1 MRNEELGIKKFFL
14 TANSFQLTAV
24 LAIVRKDFLI
34 GLRRRATFAAMM
46 MFALTAVASLSLS
59 TGGASVEPKFLAAL
73 LWVVIFFAAGA
84 GVAGTF
90 DDEAQAGT
98 LPTLKLYADAQA
110 ILFGKMIYVFL
121 SLVAL
126 TIFILPIFLILFD
139 VAVKN
144 FLLLVATILFGLIGI
159 AAAGT
164 LTAALTTSATVKG
177 GLFTIL
183 LFPITLPI
191 FLPAISL
198 TEISLAGGAFEMDSL
213 IVVALFDLILITAS
227 SILYDYL

>member
-1 MRNEELGIKKFFL
+1 MTK
-14 TANSFQLTAV
+14 SFTCRCEQIAT
-24 LAIVRKDFLI
+24 IVRKDFLL
-34 GLRRRATFAAMM
+34 GLRRRASFAAMM
-46 MFALTAVASLSLS
+46 MFALTAVAALSLS
-59 TGGASVEPKFLAAL
+59 TGGAPIEPKILAAM

-84 GVAGTF
+84 GLAGTF

-110 ILFGKMIYVFL
+110 ILFGKMFGVFA
-121 SLVAL
+121 SLTAL
-126 TIFILPIFLILFD
+126 TIFIAPIFLVLFD
-139 VAVKN
+139 VAVADG
-144 FLLLVATILFGLIGI
+144 LLLAGTLIFGVTGL

-177 GLFTIL
+177 GLFPIL
-183 LFPITLPI
+183 LFPVTLPL

-198 TEISLAGGAFEMDSL
+198 TELAFTGAAVDGGLFGVM
-213 IVVALFDLILITAS
+213 ILFDAILITAA

>member
-1 MRNEELGIKKFFL
+1 MKTKTLVPSPQSLVPQI
-14 TANSFQLTAV
+14 S
-24 LAIVRKDFLI
+24 AIVRKDFLI

-46 MFALTAVASLSLS
+46 MFALTTVASLSLS
-59 TGGASVEPKFLAAL
+59 TGGFADTKILAAL
-73 LWVVIFFAAGA
+73 LWVVIFFAASA
-84 GVAGTF
+84 GISGTF

-110 ILFGKMIYVFL
+110 ILFGKMAGVLL
-121 SLVAL
+121 SLIAL

-139 VAVKN
+139 VAVEN
-144 FLLLVATILFGLIGI
+144 FPLLLATILLGLIGL

-177 GLFTIL
+177 GLFPIL
-183 LFPITLPI
+183 LFPVTLPI
-191 FLPAISL
+191 FLPAIAL
-198 TEISLAGGAFEMDSL
+198 TETALTGAAFEASL
-213 IVVALFDLILITAS
+213 LAVVAIFDAILILAS

>member
-1 MRNEELGIKKFFL
+1 MKLS
-14 TANSFQLTAV
+14 NSRFEQIA
-24 LAIVRKDFLI
+24 AIVRKDFVI
-34 GLRRRATFAAMM
+34 GLRRRATFVAMM

-59 TGGASVEPKFLAAL
+59 TGGIFVEAKFLAAL
-73 LWVVIFFAAGA
+73 LWVVIFFAASA
-84 GVAGTF
+84 GISGTF

-110 ILFGKMIYVFL
+110 ILFGKMIYVLL

-139 VAVKN
+139 VAVEN
-144 FLLLVATILFGLIGI
+144 FFLLLATILLGLIGI

-177 GLFTIL
+177 GLFPIL

-198 TEISLAGGAFEMDSL
+198 TELSFTGGAFDSSSL
-213 IVVALFDLILITAS
+213 VVMVAFDLILVTAA

>member
-1 MRNEELGIKKFFL
+1 
-14 TANSFQLTAV
+14 
-24 LAIVRKDFLI
+24 
-34 GLRRRATFAAMM
+34 MM

-59 TGGASVEPKFLAAL
+59 MTGGFIEQKFLAAL
-73 LWVVIFFAAGA
+73 LWVVIFFAASA
-84 GVAGTF
+84 GISGTF

-110 ILFGKMIYVFL
+110 ILFGKMIYVLL
-121 SLVAL
+121 SLAAL

-139 VAVKN
+139 VVVKKI
-144 FLLLVATILFGLIGI
+144 FLLLTTIFFGLIGI

-177 GLFTIL
+177 GLFPIL

-191 FLPAISL
+191 FLPAINL
-198 TEISLAGGAFEMDSL
+198 TEISFTGGAFESSSL
-213 IVVALFDLILITAS
+213 IVIAAFDLILITAA

>member
-1 MRNEELGIKKFFL
+1 
-14 TANSFQLTAV
+14 
-24 LAIVRKDFLI
+24 
-34 GLRRRATFAAMM
+34 MM
-46 MFALTAVASLSLS
+46 MFALTATASLSLS
-59 TGGASVEPKFLAAL
+59 TGGAFIEPKFLAAL

-84 GVAGTF
+84 GISGTF
-90 DDEAQAGT
+90 DDEAAAGT
-98 LPTLKLYADAQA
+98 LPTLKLYAAAQA

-139 VAVKN
+139 AQPEKI
-144 FLLLVATILFGLIGI
+144 FLLFATILLGLIGL

-177 GLFTIL
+177 GLFPIL

-191 FLPAISL
+191 FLPAIAL
-198 TEISLAGGAFEMDSL
+198 TEISLTGAAFEANSL
-213 IVVALFDLILITAS
+213 VVMIVFDLILITAA
-227 SILYDYL
+227 SILFDYL

>member
-1 MRNEELGIKKFFL
+1 MKLFL
-14 TANSFQLTAV
+14 CRFKQVA
-24 LAIVRKDFLI
+24 AILQKDFLI

-59 TGGASVEPKFLAAL
+59 TGGGFVETKILAAL
-73 LWVVIFFAAGA
+73 LWVVIFFAASA
-84 GVAGTF
+84 GIAGTF

-110 ILFGKMIYVFL
+110 ILFGKMIYVLL

-139 VAVKN
+139 VGVEN
-144 FLLLVATILFGLIGI
+144 FFLLLLTILLGLIGL

-177 GLFTIL
+177 GLFPIL

-191 FLPAISL
+191 FLPAITL
-198 TEISLAGGAFEMDSL
+198 TELSFTGAAFDASSL
-213 IVVALFDLILITAS
+213 VVMAAFDLILIIAA

>member
-1 MRNEELGIKKFFL
+1 MRLSNFL
-14 TANSFQLTAV
+14 FEQVA
-24 LAIVRKDFLI
+24 AILRKDFLI

-59 TGGASVEPKFLAAL
+59 MTGGFVEPKFLAAL
-73 LWVVIFFAAGA
+73 LWVVIFFAASA
-84 GVAGTF
+84 GIAGTF

-110 ILFGKMIYVFL
+110 ILFGKMLYVFL
-121 SLVAL
+121 SLTML
-126 TIFILPIFLILFD
+126 TLFILPIFLILFN
-139 VAVKN
+139 VAVES
-144 FLLLVATILFGLIGI
+144 FLLLSLTILLGLIGI

-164 LTAALTTSATVKG
+164 LTAAITTSATVKG
-177 GLFTIL
+177 GLFPIL

-191 FLPAISL
+191 FLPAITL
-198 TEISLAGGAFEMDSL
+198 TELSFTGGAFETSSL
-213 IVVALFDLILITAS
+213 IVMAAFDAILILAS

>member
-1 MRNEELGIKKFFL
+1 MKLS
-14 TANSFQLTAV
+14 NSRFEQIA
-24 LAIVRKDFLI
+24 AIVQKDFVI
-34 GLRRRATFAAMM
+34 GMRRRATFAAMM

-59 TGGASVEPKFLAAL
+59 TGGIFVEAKFLAAL
-73 LWVVIFFAAGA
+73 LWVVIFFAASA
-84 GVAGTF
+84 GISGTF

-110 ILFGKMIYVFL
+110 ILFGKMIYVLL

-139 VAVKN
+139 VTAEN
-144 FLLLVATILFGLIGI
+144 FFLLLATILLGLIGI

-177 GLFTIL
+177 GLFPIL

-198 TEISLAGGAFEMDSL
+198 TELSFTGGAFDSSSL
-213 IVVALFDLILITAS
+213 VVMAAFNLILITAA

>member
-1 MRNEELGIKKFFL
+1 MKLSTFHFEQV
-14 TANSFQLTAV
+14 A
-24 LAIVRKDFLI
+24 AIVRKDFII

-59 TGGASVEPKFLAAL
+59 TGGAFVEPNFLAAL
-73 LWVVIFFAAGA
+73 LWVVIFFAASA
-84 GVAGTF
+84 GISGTF

-110 ILFGKMIYVFL
+110 ILFGKMLYVFL
-121 SLVAL
+121 SLAML
-126 TIFILPIFLILFD
+126 MLFILPIFLILFD
-139 VAVKN
+139 VAVEN
-144 FLLLVATILFGLIGI
+144 VLLLSLTILLGLIGI

-177 GLFTIL
+177 GLFPIL
-183 LFPITLPI
+183 LFPVTLPI

-198 TEISLAGGAFEMDSL
+198 TELAFTGAAVEGGLLGVM
-213 IVVALFDLILITAS
+213 ILFDAILITAA

>member
-1 MRNEELGIKKFFL
+1 MRQSTFL
-14 TANSFQLTAV
+14 FEQVA
-24 LAIVRKDFLI
+24 AILRKDFLN

-59 TGGASVEPKFLAAL
+59 MTGGFVEPKFLAAL
-73 LWVVIFFAAGA
+73 LWVVIFFAASA
-84 GVAGTF
+84 GIAGTF

-110 ILFGKMIYVFL
+110 ILFGKMIYVLL

-139 VAVKN
+139 VGVEN
-144 FLLLVATILFGLIGI
+144 FFLLLLTILLGLIGL

-177 GLFTIL
+177 GLFPIL

-191 FLPAISL
+191 FLPAITL
-198 TEISLAGGAFEMDSL
+198 TELSFTGAAFDASSL
-213 IVVALFDLILITAS
+213 VVMAAFDLILIIAA

>member
-1 MRNEELGIKKFFL
+1 MRLSSFL
-14 TANSFQLTAV
+14 FEQVA
-24 LAIVRKDFLI
+24 AILRKDFLI

-59 TGGASVEPKFLAAL
+59 TGGAFVEPKFLAAL
-73 LWVVIFFAAGA
+73 LWVVIFFAASA
-84 GVAGTF
+84 GIAGTF

-110 ILFGKMIYVFL
+110 ILFGKMLYVFL
-121 SLVAL
+121 SLTML

-139 VAVKN
+139 VAVEN
-144 FLLLVATILFGLIGI
+144 FPLLSLTILLGLIGI

-164 LTAALTTSATVKG
+164 LTAAITTSATVKG
-177 GLFTIL
+177 GLFPIL

-191 FLPAISL
+191 FLPAIAL
-198 TEISLAGGAFEMDSL
+198 TEQSFTGGAFDASSL
-213 IVVALFDLILITAS
+213 IVVAAFDAILILAS

>member
-1 MRNEELGIKKFFL
+1 MKL
-14 TANSFQLTAV
+14 SFSQLTEQIA
-24 LAIVRKDFLI
+24 AILQKDFLI
-34 GLRRRATFAAMM
+34 GMRRRATFAAMM
-46 MFALTAVASLSLS
+46 MFALTATASLSLS
-59 TGGASVEPKFLAAL
+59 TGGAFIEPKFLAAL
-73 LWVVIFFAAGA
+73 LWVVIFFAASA
-84 GVAGTF
+84 GISGTF

-98 LPTLKLYADAQA
+98 LSTLKLYADAQA

-139 VAVKN
+139 APIEN
-144 FLLLVATILFGLIGI
+144 FLLLIATIFLGLIGF

-177 GLFTIL
+177 GLFPIL

-191 FLPAISL
+191 FLPAIAL
-198 TEISLAGGAFEMDSL
+198 TEISFTGAAFEASSL
-213 IVVALFDLILITAS
+213 IIMAAFDSILITAS

>member
-1 MRNEELGIKKFFL
+1 MKLS
-14 TANSFQLTAV
+14 NSRFEQIA
-24 LAIVRKDFLI
+24 AIVRKDFVI
-34 GLRRRATFAAMM
+34 GMRRRATFAAMM

-59 TGGASVEPKFLAAL
+59 TGGIFVEAKFLAAL
-73 LWVVIFFAAGA
+73 LWVVIFFAASA
-84 GVAGTF
+84 GISGTF

-110 ILFGKMIYVFL
+110 ILFGKMIYVLL

-139 VAVKN
+139 VAVEN
-144 FLLLVATILFGLIGI
+144 FFLLLATILLGLIGI

-177 GLFTIL
+177 GLFPIL

-198 TEISLAGGAFEMDSL
+198 TEISFTGGAFDSSSL
-213 IVVALFDLILITAS
+213 VVMAAFDLILVTAA

>member
-1 MRNEELGIKKFFL
+1 MKL
-14 TANSFQLTAV
+14 SPYQLTEQVA
-24 LAIVRKDFLI
+24 AILRKDFLI
-34 GLRRRATFAAMM
+34 GMRRRATFAAMM

-59 TGGASVEPKFLAAL
+59 TGGVFIEPKFLAAL

-84 GVAGTF
+84 GISGTF
-90 DDEAQAGT
+90 DDEATAGT
-98 LPTLKLYADAQA
+98 LSTLKLYAAAQA
-110 ILFGKMIYVFL
+110 ILFGKMLYVFL

-139 VAVKN
+139 AQVEEI
-144 FLLLVATILFGLIGI
+144 FLLFATILLGLTGL

-177 GLFTIL
+177 GLFPIL

-191 FLPAISL
+191 FLPAIAL
-198 TEISLAGGAFEMDSL
+198 TEISFTGAAFDSSL
-213 IVVALFDLILITAS
+213 LVVMAAFDLILITAS

>member
-1 MRNEELGIKKFFL
+1 MKLSTFHFEQV
-14 TANSFQLTAV
+14 A
-24 LAIVRKDFLI
+24 AIVRKDFII

-59 TGGASVEPKFLAAL
+59 TSGAFVEPNFLAAL
-73 LWVVIFFAAGA
+73 LWVVIFFAASA
-84 GVAGTF
+84 GISGTF

-110 ILFGKMIYVFL
+110 ILFGKMLYVFL
-121 SLVAL
+121 SLAML
-126 TIFILPIFLILFD
+126 MLFILPIFLILFD
-139 VAVKN
+139 VAVEN
-144 FLLLVATILFGLIGI
+144 VLLLSLTILLGLIGI

-177 GLFTIL
+177 GLFPIL

-191 FLPAISL
+191 FLPAITL
-198 TEISLAGGAFEMDSL
+198 TELSFTGAAFDVSSLV
-213 IVVALFDLILITAS
+213 VVAVFDLILLTAA

>member
-1 MRNEELGIKKFFL
+1 M
-14 TANSFQLTAV
+14 
-24 LAIVRKDFLI
+24 AILRKDFLI

-59 TGGASVEPKFLAAL
+59 MTGGFIEQKFLSAL
-73 LWVVIFFAAGA
+73 LWVVIFFAASA
-84 GVAGTF
+84 GISGTF

-110 ILFGKMIYVFL
+110 ILFGKMIYVLL
-121 SLVAL
+121 SLAAL

-139 VAVKN
+139 VVVEKI
-144 FLLLVATILFGLIGI
+144 FLLLTTIFFGLIGI

-177 GLFTIL
+177 GLFPIL

-191 FLPAISL
+191 FLPAINL
-198 TEISLAGGAFEMDSL
+198 TEISFTGGAFESSSL
-213 IVVALFDLILITAS
+213 IVIAAFDLILITAA

>member
-1 MRNEELGIKKFFL
+1 MKLFGSRCD
-14 TANSFQLTAV
+14 AV
-24 LAIVRKDFLI
+24 SAIVRKDFLLN
-34 GLRRRATFAAMM
+34 LRRRASFAAMM
-46 MFALTAVASLSLS
+46 MFALTTVASLSLS
-59 TGGASVEPKFLAAL
+59 TGGTVADEKFLSAL

-84 GVAGTF
+84 GLSGTF
-90 DDEAQAGT
+90 DDESQAGT
-98 LPTLKLYADAQA
+98 LPTLKLYGDAQA
-110 ILFGKMIYVFL
+110 ILFGKMSVALL

-126 TIFILPIFLILFD
+126 TIFILPIFCVLFD
-139 VAVKN
+139 VGVEKI
-144 FLLLVATILFGLIGI
+144 FLLIVTVALGLIGL

-177 GLFTIL
+177 GLFPIL

-198 TEISLAGGAFEMDSL
+198 TEISFTGGTFDISSL
-213 IVVALFDLILITAS
+213 VVIAVFDLILITAS

>member
-1 MRNEELGIKKFFL
+1 MKLS
-14 TANSFQLTAV
+14 NSRFEQIA
-24 LAIVRKDFLI
+24 AIVQKDFVI
-34 GLRRRATFAAMM
+34 GMRRRATFAAMM

-59 TGGASVEPKFLAAL
+59 TGGIFVEEKFLAAL
-73 LWVVIFFAAGA
+73 LWVVIFFAASA
-84 GVAGTF
+84 GISGTF

-110 ILFGKMIYVFL
+110 ILFGKMIYVLL

-139 VAVKN
+139 VTVEN
-144 FLLLVATILFGLIGI
+144 FFLLLATILLGLIGI

-164 LTAALTTSATVKG
+164 LTAALTTSATIKG
-177 GLFTIL
+177 GLFPIL

-198 TEISLAGGAFEMDSL
+198 TEISFTGGAFDSSSL
-213 IVVALFDLILITAS
+213 VVMAAFNLILITAA

>member
-1 MRNEELGIKKFFL
+1 MKLFGSRFEQIA
-14 TANSFQLTAV
+14 T
-24 LAIVRKDFLI
+24 IVRKDFII

-59 TGGASVEPKFLAAL
+59 TGGAFVEPKFLAAL
-73 LWVVIFFAAGA
+73 LWVVIFFAASA
-84 GVAGTF
+84 GIAGTF
-90 DDEAQAGT
+90 DDEATVGT
-98 LPTLKLYADAQA
+98 LQTLKIYADAQA

-121 SLVAL
+121 SLTAL

-139 VAVKN
+139 VVVEKF
-144 FLLLVATILFGLIGI
+144 FLLLATIFFGLIGI

-177 GLFTIL
+177 GLFPVL

-198 TEISLAGGAFEMDSL
+198 TEISFTGGMFDISSL
-213 IVVALFDLILITAS
+213 VVIAVFDLILITAS